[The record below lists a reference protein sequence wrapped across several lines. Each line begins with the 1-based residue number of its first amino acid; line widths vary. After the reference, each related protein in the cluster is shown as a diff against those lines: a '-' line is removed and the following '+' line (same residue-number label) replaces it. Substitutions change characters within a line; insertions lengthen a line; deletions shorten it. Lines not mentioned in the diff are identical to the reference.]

1 MRKFVLATLAIA
13 TLAGAAATP
22 SFAQSRGQSR
32 ESSTGGDYYPGAD
45 RGPLTFAQVRP
56 RLKLDKGGAY
66 CSTNWY
72 VLHDER
78 GMRNEIRHCDDR
90 RHIDIN

>member
-1 MRKFVLATLAIA
+1 MELVVGRIGRAHGI
-13 TLAGAAATP
+13 
-22 SFAQSRGQSR
+22 RGQVTVDVR
-32 ESSTGGDYYPGAD
+32 TDDPELRLGPGARLRTDPAD

-56 RLKLDKGGAY
+56 RLKHDKGGAY

>member
-1 MRKFVLATLAIA
+1 MRKVVLAALAIA
-13 TLAGAAATP
+13 SLAGAVANP

-32 ESSTGGDYYPGAD
+32 ETSNGGDYYPGAD

-56 RLKLDKGGAY
+56 RLKHDKGGAY